1 MTIPVPI
8 GTVVAYAGIMDAA
21 WLRAQGWLHC
31 DGSTLPKKDYLDL
44 FLTIGSNYGGGRT
57 DFNLPDLRGRF
68 ARGVDNGSGRDPYVK
83 QRRPSAPGG
92 LPGDQPGSV
101 FDSRT
106 GRPVVRPFTAKEN
119 GEHTHQVPHAPKGGN
134 GYAIAGSSYGIWRD
148 DSTTTS
154 ESGIHSHGIQDGG
167 DKETRPV
174 NKAVYYLIKFAD
186 VPGEQPKGGA
196 A

>member
-1 MTIPVPI
+1 MTITVPI
-8 GTVVAYAGIMDAA
+8 GTVVAYAGGMDAE
-21 WLRAQGWLHC
+21 WLRAQGWLYC
-31 DGSTLPKKDYLDL
+31 DGSLLQKKEYLDL
-44 FLTIGSNYGGGRT
+44 FLTIGSNYGGGRN

-68 ARGVDNGSGRDPYVK
+68 SRGVDNGSGRDPYVK
-83 QRRPSAPGG
+83 QRQPSAPGG

-106 GRPVVRPFTAKEN
+106 GRPPARPFTAKEN
-119 GEHTHQVPHAPKGGN
+119 GEHTHQVPHAPVDN
-134 GYAIAGSSYGIWRD
+134 NAYAIAGSSYGIWRD

-154 ESGIHSHGIQDGG
+154 PSGIHGHQIQDGG

-174 NKAVYYLIKFAD
+174 NKAVFFIVKYAEVAGD
-186 VPGEQPKGGA
+186 QPKGGA